1 MYNIPYIVLENS
13 TLDIWTFVVSA
24 LSVFITTILTIYT
37 IRQNTKLKK
46 DGLYPPSVDLSR
58 RRRIK

>member
-46 DGLYPPSVDLSR
+46 DG
-58 RRRIK
+58 